1 LNPHSQGGGFSF
13 FQNTT
18 LVLKLRPKSK
28 KEFLE
33 KIGKNPV
40 FILI

>member
-1 LNPHSQGGGFSF
+1 LNLSNTGVISF
-13 FQNTT
+13 LQNTT
-18 LVLKLRPKSK
+18 LVLKLRSKSK
-28 KEFLE
+28 IEFLE